1 MGSIGRA
8 LSPGLGC
15 PKSSLRGKTGDG
27 ALQRQK
33 DHYHVHAPGYHYHG
47 HARAD
52 EEAVAL
58 LFIFIVGLF
67 FTFFVCLCTADARKQ
82 KGSSLI
88 ANREGGRT
96 ARESESKGHFFFFFA
111 NTRVCGNAMTRV
123 RF

>member
-15 PKSSLRGKTGDG
+15 PKSSLSGKAGDG
-27 ALQRQK
+27 GSKSQR

-58 LFIFIVGLF
+58 LFIFIVALF
-67 FTFFVCLCTADARKQ
+67 LSFFVCLCTTDARKQ

-88 ANREGGRT
+88 ANREGGRQFRT
-96 ARESESKGHFFFFFA
+96 YERNCFFG
-111 NTRVCGNAMTRV
+111 V
-123 RF
+123 